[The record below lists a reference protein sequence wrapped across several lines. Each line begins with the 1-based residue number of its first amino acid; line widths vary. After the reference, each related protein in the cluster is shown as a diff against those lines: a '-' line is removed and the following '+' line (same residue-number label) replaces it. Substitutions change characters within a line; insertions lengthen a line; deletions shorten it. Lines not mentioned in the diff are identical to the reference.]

1 VRLSYKDY
9 IKYNAYNIYI
19 ALNSV
24 CYYCIWFLC
33 LFYVVKHNFP
43 YYLQAALILNIIQY
57 SIYFK
62 YTNQKLKFNIFITLV
77 TGIAVCIDSTF
88 YNLGFVLFNKNDFFY
103 ISPLWVILMWN
114 NFAIT
119 FYITSTFFFNRPVLL
134 SILALI
140 FVPLAYYYVI
150 FFNAMYIKSYYIL
163 FLYGIIWSIIL
174 PSLCYI
180 DRRFLNDIEV
190 LK

>member
-1 VRLSYKDY
+1 MRLSYKDY

>member
-1 VRLSYKDY
+1 VQLSYKDY
-9 IKYNAYNIYI
+9 IKYNSYNIYI
-19 ALNSV
+19 ALNSI

-33 LFYVVKHNFP
+33 LFYVIKHNFP

-62 YTNQKLKFNIFITLV
+62 YTKQRLKFNIFIILV
-77 TGIAVCIDSTF
+77 TVIAIVIDSTF
-88 YNLGFVLFNKNDFFY
+88 YSMRLVLFNRNYFHY
-103 ISPLWVILMWN
+103 MSPPWVILMWN

-119 FYITSTFFFNRPVLL
+119 FYITSTFFFNKPLLL

-140 FVPLAYYYVI
+140 FVPLAYYYII

-163 FLYGIIWSIIL
+163 FLYGVIWSLVL
-174 PSLCYI
+174 PTICYI
-180 DRRFLNDIEV
+180 DKVFFDNI
-190 LK
+190 KASK